1 MWDDLDDDAR
11 GLIAQAARREAVRV
25 VCCQGADPVFMVDGF
40 WNARRTAFACSL
52 DLDNVPMVSC
62 ADLDRLHSF
71 DPQRYYDDGIHRTES
86 GLLAMWDQTF
96 CVTSQDEEGPTGPQ
110 EFYHGWEVVGKVEL
124 HVHGVSHF
132 HGVDKATSAVASAT
146 NCVLRANSNFTRLL
160 SEQEL
165 EERTRSAQR

>member
-25 VCCQGADPVFMVDGF
+25 VCCQGAYRAYVPPETVFMVDGF

-52 DLDNVPMVSC
+52 DLNNVPMVSC

-71 DPQRYYDDGIHRTES
+71 DPRRYYDDGIHRTES
-86 GLLAMWDQTF
+86 GLLAIWDQKF
-96 CVTSQDEEGPTGPQ
+96 WSHKKE
-110 EFYHGWEVVGKVEL
+110 EFYHGWEVVGKVER